1 MGLDQYLS
9 KRIYIG
15 AEYKHRKITGS
26 LSLKNDGKPIK
37 INRKRVSEIIE
48 RVGYW
53 RKSNQIHRWFVDNV
67 QDGEDDCKEYYVSIE
82 QLKELLDTCKEV
94 KGDYPEGEGN
104 VEKAQELLPYS
115 EGFFFGEYEYDN
127 VYFYQIESTIK
138 INESVLLEHD
148 ECRDS
153 DYYYKS
159 SG

>member
-48 RVGYW
+48 KVGYW
-53 RKSNQIHRWFVDNV
+53 RKSNQI
-67 QDGEDDCKEYYVSIE
+67 Q
-82 QLKELLDTCKEV
+82 
-94 KGDYPEGEGN
+94 
-104 VEKAQELLPYS
+104 
-115 EGFFFGEYEYDN
+115 
-127 VYFYQIESTIK
+127 STIK
-138 INESVLLEHD
+138 IIESVLLEHE
-148 ECRDS
+148 ECSDS

-159 SG
+159 SW